1 MRIIR
6 LYGPL
11 AKFLG
16 RQTFEAQVA
25 SAAEAVRF
33 LVTNFPQL
41 EAFMANKHYRVSVG
55 NYDLGEDELHH
66 PAGQQEIAIVP
77 VFTGAGGAF
86 GKILLGVALIT
97 LSFFIP
103 GSWAIAGIAL
113 KGLAF
118 TIGASL
124 ALNGVSQLLMP
135 VPSMKTGEDK
145 SADPKLSYSFSGV
158 QNVSRQGVPVPIC
171 YGQVLVGSI
180 VASAGIDVV
189 QT

>member
-16 RQTFEAQVA
+16 RKTFNAQVA
-25 SAAEAVRF
+25 SAAEAIRF
-33 LVTNFPQL
+33 LVTNFPKL
-41 EAFMANKHYRVSVG
+41 EGFMASKHYRVSVG
-55 NYDLGEDELHH
+55 NYNLSEDELHH
-66 PAGQQEIAIVP
+66 PVGQQDITIAP
-77 VFTGAGGAF
+77 VFMGAGGGF
-86 GKILLGVALIT
+86 GRILLGISLIA
-97 LSFFIP
+97 LSFLIP
-103 GSWAIAGIAL
+103 GSWVIAGIAL

-118 TIGASL
+118 TIGVSL
-124 ALNGVSQLLMP
+124 TLSGVSQLLMP
-135 VPSMKTGEDK
+135 VPAMRTGEDK
-145 SADPKLSYSFSGV
+145 STDPQQSYSFSGV

-171 YGQVLVGSI
+171 YGQVLIGSI